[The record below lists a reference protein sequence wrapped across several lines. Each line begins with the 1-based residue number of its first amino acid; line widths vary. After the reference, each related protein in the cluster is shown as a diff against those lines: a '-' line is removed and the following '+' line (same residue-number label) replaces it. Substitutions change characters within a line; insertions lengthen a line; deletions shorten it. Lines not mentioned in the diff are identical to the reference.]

1 MYFLSKQEKGKVNWS
16 VLGHHKG
23 TKGWKAASLCPLID
37 FVDFL
42 ALINLVGLFLDR
54 KMGTNDI
61 LVGI

>member
-1 MYFLSKQEKGKVNWS
+1 MNWS
-16 VLGHHKG
+16 ALGHHKG
-23 TKGWKAASLCPLID
+23 RKGWKAASLCPLVD

>member
-16 VLGHHKG
+16 ALGHHKG
-23 TKGWKAASLCPLID
+23 TKGWKAASLCPL
-37 FVDFL
+37 VDFL